1 VKGGRKE
8 GRKGGRKD
16 GWKKRRRN
24 GWMGRR
30 KEGRKEG
37 RRKEGRKEGRKEAAE
52 YMLTTSDKRRTYL
65 GWREAIAGCCQRAYV
80 KTRENRTAFLFH
92 RLILPS
98 YFTGHTY
105 AHSHHS
111 PNNFIL
117 GRSKK
122 KSSIN

>member
-1 VKGGRKE
+1 MEGRKE
-8 GRKGGRKD
+8 GREGGRMD
-16 GWKKRRRN
+16 GIKEGGMV
-24 GWMGRR
+24 GWV
-30 KEGRKEG
+30 EGRKEG

-105 AHSHHS
+105 VPSLTSSLAQLSHHS
-111 PNNFIL
+111 PRTIQ
-117 GRSKK
+117 KK
-122 KSSIN
+122 EFN